1 MTEPSIRRGRS
12 LLSLFSILAT
22 LAPVSANAAIRGA
35 VVDENGAP
43 IAHAAIRAFQQE
55 TPRERAARVVAGKI
69 DREPLAST
77 QSGDDGLFRVE
88 VSKPVVELVVSSD
101 GRAPFFTDAID
112 PDDLGAILLR
122 KAKPQSG
129 RVTSGGKP
137 VAGTIVVAGPSLT
150 RTANDGTFEIV
161 RPATGA
167 PVRLTI
173 FHPDF
178 AATDSGFFAPDRT
191 ADFQVT
197 KGVAI
202 RGRVMAADGRT
213 PVSHAVI
220 SAGLYASAES
230 GEDGSFVIAHA
241 PSSWQNLRAVA
252 PGGAAFASRSGA
264 AVYDLR
270 LRSLA
275 AVSGSVRDPKTR
287 AAVAGMRLTLSSQA
301 DIVPETAITDSK
313 GNFAFASLPA
323 GRYNISGLHPSML
336 LEGGGGT
343 MLIISGTERQTAV
356 LPAAPLVRV
365 TGSVVDEDRKS
376 VAAVAIVAAQG
387 GQSEIP
393 RVAVT
398 NAKGEFSIR
407 LPGPSAPLM
416 VRRDGYITTIANP
429 AEAGSRPLVI
439 TLRHGFPVTVKVVD
453 KEQKPIERATVSFT
467 SGRSGELPQA
477 VFFCDN
483 APCSTDNDGRFD
495 VRLVPGSYIIG
506 IVGSFVVSKTIPS
519 TKIDEKSSP
528 LTLVADRGVTVSGR
542 VVYSDGS
549 PMPDMM
555 IVLRAEPAVT
565 LSTLSDGA
573 GFFRFTNAPRG
584 SVTLGLRVSNES
596 EFANDGAKQAVNAPA
611 EDVVL
616 TMLPGGSI
624 AGVVLDSSTRR
635 PIPDFQIYSIRAA
648 GMGGMRPKTFSS
660 GDGSFTLDHVPAGRV
675 DLSAAAVG
683 YVRGTLNG
691 VEVTDGKTTANV
703 ELRLDP
709 AGRVSGRVTSREGE
723 TLSAVYVSV
732 MQGGARGGTISDS
745 ATTDSNGEF
754 KLESVPPG
762 DQRIAF
768 SKQGYVRQEKSIESG
783 AGKESRVDVVLD
795 HGLELQGR
803 VIDESGQAVPMATV
817 SAQAAGDGGGAR
829 SDASGSFTIAG
840 LRDMHYSLVA
850 RKNGYVEARIDDVLP
865 ASSGPLTLTLRRGGT
880 VTGHV
885 SGIPPGAA
893 IAVSIS
899 GDRLWTSGRA
909 DAATGLFSI
918 AGVPDGNFMAEA
930 RVVGGGSARQSARVP
945 VVVVNGSAAPVE
957 IAFVDGFM
965 IQGRVTMQGKP
976 ASGAGVMFAPATPAG
991 QYASATVG
999 ADGSYVVNGV
1009 AAGDYRVRVNIA
1021 GGTNVYNEPY
1031 TVTSS
1036 TVYDI
1041 DARAGSLRGRVT
1053 DAESSAPLSNVQISV
1068 TNLDRKAVFA
1078 RPVATDIDGAYVI
1091 DPIVE
1096 GRWRALVQHDGYRSE
1111 TREVTI
1117 AGSST
1122 LDVQLSAAA
1131 KTTVRLVD
1139 ATDSRP
1145 VSGAVSVTD
1154 SSKKTVFNGSTRS
1167 DGSVDLWLAPGT
1179 YVAHA
1184 GALQYFADPVS
1195 ITTPGPD
1202 AQIPMQRSG
1211 RVVVRWTRPGVSMVQ
1226 LRPVPSAPPPDA
1238 GGYVVGSMKNPL
1250 GAFESVRPGQWVAQL
1265 LGADNKPIEQRPVSV
1280 AGGQTATVVFP

>member
-1 MTEPSIRRGRS
+1 MTEPSIRQGRS
-12 LLSLFSILAT
+12 LLSLFAVLAT
-22 LAPVSANAAIRGA
+22 LVPFSANAAIRGT

-43 IAHAAIRAFQQE
+43 IAHAAVRAFPQE
-55 TPRERAARVVAGKI
+55 TVSDRAARIVAGKT
-69 DREPLAST
+69 DREPLASA
-77 QSGDDGLFRVE
+77 QSGDDGSFRVE
-88 VSKPVVELVVSSD
+88 VSKPVVELVVSFD
-101 GRAPFFTDAID
+101 GRAPFFADAID
-112 PDDLGAILLR
+112 SDDLGAILLP
-122 KAKPQSG
+122 KAKLQSG

-137 VAGTIVVAGPSLT
+137 VAGAIVLAGPSLA
-150 RTANDGTFEIV
+150 RTANDGTFEMV

-167 PVRLTI
+167 LVRLTV

-178 AATDSGFFAPDRT
+178 AATDSRNLALDRT
-191 ADFQVT
+191 ADIQLT

-202 RGRVMAADGRT
+202 RGRVTAADGRA
-213 PVSHAVI
+213 PASHVLI
-220 SAGLYASAES
+220 SSGLYASAES

-241 PSSWQNLRAVA
+241 PSSWQSLRAVA

-275 AVSGSVRDPKTR
+275 SVSGSVRDPKTR
-287 AAVAGMRLTLSSQA
+287 VAVAGMRLTLNSQTDVA
-301 DIVPETAITDSK
+301 PETAITDSK
-313 GNFAFASLPA
+313 GNFAFSSVPA
-323 GRYNISGLHPSML
+323 GRYNISGIHPAMML
-336 LEGGGGT
+336 EAGGT
-343 MLIISGTERQTAV
+343 MLVVSGTERQTTT

-376 VAAVAIVAAQG
+376 VAAAIVAAQS

-393 RVAVT
+393 RFAVT
-398 NAKGEFSIR
+398 NAKGEFAIR
-407 LPGPSAPLM
+407 LLSASAYL
-416 VRRDGYITTIANP
+416 VAQRDGYITAIANP

-467 SGRSGELPQA
+467 SSRNGELPQA
-477 VFFCDN
+477 VFFFCDN
-483 APCSTDNDGRFD
+483 APCSTDSDGRFD
-495 VRLVPGSYIIG
+495 VRLVPGTYAIG
-506 IVGSFVVSKTIPS
+506 ISGSSVVSKTIPS

-549 PMPDMM
+549 PVPDTM

-565 LSTLSDGA
+565 VSALSDGT

-584 SVTLGLRVSNES
+584 SVTLGFRVSNDS
-596 EFANDGAKQAVNAPA
+596 EFANDGVKQTVNAPA

-616 TMLPGGSI
+616 TMPPGGRI
-624 AGVVLDSSTRR
+624 AGVVLDSPTRR
-635 PIPDFQIYSIRAA
+635 PIPDFQIYTMRAA
-648 GMGGMRPKTFSS
+648 GMGGMRPKSFSS
-660 GDGSFTLDHVPAGRV
+660 GDGSFTLEHLPAGRV

-709 AGRVSGRVTSREGE
+709 AGRVSGRVTSRDGE
-723 TLSAVYVSV
+723 TLSGVYVSV

-762 DQRIAF
+762 DQQIAF
-768 SKQGYVRQEKSIESG
+768 SKQGYVRQEKSVESG

-795 HGLELQGR
+795 HGLEMQGR
-803 VIDESGQAVPMATV
+803 VIDESGQAVPMADV
-817 SAQAAGDGGGAR
+817 RAQATGDGGGAR

-840 LRDMHYSLVA
+840 LRDLHYSLVA
-850 RKNGYVEARIDDVLP
+850 RKNGYVEARIDDVVP

-885 SGIPPGAA
+885 SGIPQGAA
-893 IAVSIS
+893 IMVSIS
-899 GDRLWTSGRA
+899 GDRVWTSGRA
-909 DAATGLFSI
+909 DTATGSFSI

-930 RVVGGGSARQSARVP
+930 MASGVGSARRSARVP
-945 VVVVNGSAAPVE
+945 VAVVNGSAAPVE
-957 IAFVDGFM
+957 IAFVEGLT
-965 IQGRVTMQGKP
+965 IQGHVTMQGKP
-976 ASGAGVMFAPATPAG
+976 ASGAGVMFTPTTAAG
-991 QYASATVG
+991 QYANATVS
-999 ADGSYVVNGV
+999 ADGSYAVNGV
-1009 AAGDYRVRVNIA
+1009 AAGDYRVRVNVP
-1021 GGTNVYNEPY
+1021 GGANVYNEPY

-1041 DARAGSLRGRVT
+1041 DVRAGSLRGRVT
-1053 DAESSAPLSNVQISV
+1053 DAESSAPLSNAQISV
-1068 TNLDRKAVFA
+1068 TNLDRKPVFA
-1078 RPVATDIDGAYVI
+1078 RPVATDVDGAYVI

-1096 GRWRALVQHDGYRSE
+1096 GRWRALVQRDGYRSE

-1117 AGSST
+1117 VGAAT

-1139 ATDSRP
+1139 ATDGRP
-1145 VSGAVSVTD
+1145 VSGFVSAMD
-1154 SSKKTVFNGSTRS
+1154 SSKKTAFSGSTRS
-1167 DGSVDLWLAPGT
+1167 DGSIDLWLAPGT
-1179 YVAHA
+1179 YFVRASA
-1184 GALQYFADPVS
+1184 MQYFADPVT

-1211 RVVVRWTRPGVSMVQ
+1211 RVVVRWTRTGVSMVQ
-1226 LRPVPSAPPPDA
+1226 LRSVPPAA
-1238 GGYVVGSMKNPL
+1238 GVTGGVMMRSQT
-1250 GAFESVRPGQWVAQL
+1250 GAFENVRPGQCVVQL
-1265 LGADNKPIEQRPVSV
+1265 LGPDNKPLDERPVSV